1 MLKEINNHLPGIMEL
16 DLEGFFKRG
25 IWVTKRTGDFGAKK
39 KYALLGEDGKTKIK
53 GFETVRR
60 DWCGL
65 ARETQNNVLEMI
77 LKNGNEKKALEYLK
91 KIIKKLKN
99 REVDRGGLIIKTQLK
114 RNVEDYK
121 LVGPH
126 VVAAKKMKEQGMK
139 VVIGSL
145 IEYYIA
151 ESNEK
156 KALVRDRVKLPDE
169 KSNYDIEYYLRNQIL
184 PAAENI
190 FEVFEVNVN
199 DLIDGERQKG
209 LGDF

>member
-1 MLKEINNHLPGIMEL
+1 L
-16 DLEGFFKRG
+16 
-25 IWVTKRTGDFGAKK
+25 V
-39 KYALLGEDGKTKIK
+39 
-53 GFETVRR
+53 
-60 DWCGL
+60 
-65 ARETQNNVLEMI
+65 
-77 LKNGNEKKALEYLK
+77 YLK

-99 REVDRGGLIIKTQLK
+99 REVDKDSLIIKTQLK

-121 LVGPH
+121 SIGPH
-126 VVAAKKMKEQGMK
+126 VVAAKRMQEQGIK
-139 VVIGSL
+139 VAIGSL

-156 KALVRDRVKLPDE
+156 RALVRDRAKLLDE
-169 KSNYDIEYYLRNQIL
+169 KGNYDIEYYLKNQIL

-199 DLIDGERQKG
+199 DLINGEKQKG

>member
-1 MLKEINNHLPGIMEL
+1 
-16 DLEGFFKRG
+16 
-25 IWVTKRTGDFGAKK
+25 
-39 KYALLGEDGKTKIK
+39 
-53 GFETVRR
+53 
-60 DWCGL
+60 
-65 ARETQNNVLEMI
+65 
-77 LKNGNEKKALEYLK
+77 
-91 KIIKKLKN
+91 
-99 REVDRGGLIIKTQLK
+99 
-114 RNVEDYK
+114 
-121 LVGPH
+121 
-126 VVAAKKMKEQGMK
+126 MK